1 MKIKPIFIIICGGSG
16 SGKTTVANMIKEN
29 LPKGYSCEVV
39 SFDNFYLS
47 KEKIKTDN
55 YDSPEAIDWFA
66 AREAANLL
74 VEQARSYNM
83 PVYNFKK
90 RKVDRYIKVPS
101 ADVIIFEGILSLYND
116 DIKNL
121 ADMKIFVEVPD
132 DERLIRRILRDQKTR
147 GTSIIDTVTAWRNS
161 VIKMHQKYVEP
172 TKYISD
178 MIIPWSE
185 NNIVPIKAISGA
197 LEYMIYSH
205 KRTRNTKTKK

>member
-29 LPKGYSCEVV
+29 LPKGYSCQVI

-47 KEKIKTDN
+47 KDKIKTDN

-74 VEQARSYNM
+74 VERATSYSM

-90 RKVDRYIKVPS
+90 QKIDKYTKIPS
-101 ADVIIFEGILSLYND
+101 ADVIIFEGILSLYNE

-121 ADMKIFVEVPD
+121 ADIKIFVEVPD
-132 DERLIRRILRDQKTR
+132 DERLIRRILRDRKTR
-147 GTSIIDTVTAWRNS
+147 GTDIVSTVTA
-161 VIKMHQKYVEP
+161 
-172 TKYISD
+172 
-178 MIIPWSE
+178 
-185 NNIVPIKAISGA
+185 
-197 LEYMIYSH
+197 
-205 KRTRNTKTKK
+205 